1 MSDLG
6 QLLKKARTQKAITL
20 DELQELTKIRKRYLE
35 AIEEGNYKILPGNFY
50 VRAFIKS
57 YSEAV
62 GLEPVEVLRL
72 YRSVLPEPAPELVSE
87 PKRRTTKHI
96 RNSDKMSKWVSALL
110 LVAFPILIVSI
121 LYYYY
126 VHKPNAERAISPP
139 TKLTESTST
148 PEIKRP
154 AAVVPDP
161 IPDPIVEQPA
171 PTAVVD
177 LVKSEGTTDF
187 YVIKQSQ
194 QLIIQLEVVGDKCWM
209 AIKKYNKNGEFI
221 EENLSLM
228 HDEKKEWIFDDSVYF
243 NIGKGNA
250 LKITI
255 NGTEI
260 NMGDKPNP
268 RRLQLDLEK
277 TII

>member
-1 MSDLG
+1 MQNVPYLH
-6 QLLKKARTQKAITL
+6 
-20 DELQELTKIRKRYLE
+20 LQAYREYE
-35 AIEEGNYKILPGNFY
+35 
-50 VRAFIKS
+50 
-57 YSEAV
+57 SE
-62 GLEPVEVLRL
+62 
-72 YRSVLPEPAPELVSE
+72 LPEV
-87 PKRRTTKHI
+87 KT
-96 RNSDKMSKWVSALL
+96 
-110 LVAFPILIVSI
+110 
-121 LYYYY
+121 
-126 VHKPNAERAISPP
+126 
-139 TKLTESTST
+139 
-148 PEIKRP
+148 P

-161 IPDPIVEQPA
+161 VPDPIVEQPA

-177 LVKSEGTTDF
+177 LIKSEGTTDF
-187 YVIKQSQ
+187 YVIKHSQ

-209 AIKKYNKNGEFI
+209 AIKKLNKNGEFI

-268 RRLQLDLEK
+268 RRLQLDLRK
-277 TII
+277 ISFN